1 MYEELLPAV
10 VTVTGDWCHAL
21 VRKVAAAGEEDVLFH
36 EMTFHEFFALDDCLD
51 QLCATTDSLHE

>member
-1 MYEELLPAV
+1 M
-10 VTVTGDWCHAL
+10 VTGDYWCHAL